1 MMYYLTSQGHDDLVV
16 IRVSSAVL
24 DLPDTVLTDG
34 NAASAGTRFYPSPDG
49 LANLNAELIFARYWT
64 DEDYWTQQE
73 KKRSRNAEV
82 LIPNLIASKYIR
94 GCYVDTPKKRASCE
108 ELDDLPAVTMNRGIF
123 FR

>member
-1 MMYYLTSQGHDDLVV
+1 MMFYLTHNNHDDLVV

-49 LANLNAELIFARYWT
+49 LANLNSALVFARYWT
-64 DEDYWTQQE
+64 DDDYWQYQE
-73 KKRSRNAEV
+73 KKRARNAEV
-82 LIPNLIASKYIR
+82 LVPTLIPSTYIE
-94 GCYVDTPKKRASCE
+94 GCYVDTLAKRVQCRGF
-108 ELDDLPAVTMNRGIF
+108 DNLPAVTVRRGIF